1 MEILKVSS
9 KSIPNSVAGAVAE
22 VVRERGT
29 AEIQAI
35 GAGAINQAVKAIA
48 ISRGFLAPAGIDL
61 ICIPAFADIEVD
73 GERRTA
79 IRLILEQ
86 R

>member
-22 VVRERGT
+22 VVREKGA

-61 ICIPAFADIEVD
+61 ICIPAFADIEVE